1 MQIKI
6 AAVIVTFNPV
16 NEDLAN
22 IESIKNQFDHLI
34 IVSNSDSQITDE
46 FSRKFPRP
54 YNHNK

>member
-34 IVSNSDSQITDE
+34 IVSNSDSQIIDE
-46 FSRKFPRP
+46 FSEKFLRP

>member
-34 IVSNSDSQITDE
+34 IVSNSDSQIIDE
-46 FSRKFPRP
+46 FSRKIS
-54 YNHNK
+54 